1 MPTNVWFLTVPL
13 ADVWKNPELSFDE
26 QVEKIVERIKAS
38 TWRSITPYPHTFDE
52 LLATL
57 EKSSDAQEFNA
68 TWDEVM
74 DLADLDRVWVE
85 LF

>member
-26 QVEKIVERIKAS
+26 QVEKIVERIKES

-52 LLATL
+52 LIATL